1 MKPPKITLGPWHL
14 AGLPHDQYWFEN
26 INATGDH
33 VALAKVYFPEIGK
46 NRTPEAAYS
55 EGCANAR
62 LIAAAPDLLE
72 ALDTAL
78 PVMRSYFE
86 ALGPCDHGVGI
97 CNCDMKTAI
106 TQVEAAIAKARG
118 QS

>member
-1 MKPPKITLGPWHL
+1 
-14 AGLPHDQYWFEN
+14 
-26 INATGDH
+26 
-33 VALAKVYFPEIGK
+33 
-46 NRTPEAAYS
+46 
-55 EGCANAR
+55 
-62 LIAAAPDLLE
+62 
-72 ALDTAL
+72 
-78 PVMRSYFE
+78 MRSYFE